1 MTEIM
6 SDYEKSI
13 RRGELMIARYKVEH
27 PTFDRVAD
35 LLADLMAYCEANEID
50 FDAEVDMAEIY
61 LDDEKLEQA

>member
-50 FDAEVDMAEIY
+50 FDAEVDMAEVY

>member
-35 LLADLMAYCEANEID
+35 LLADLMAYCEVNAINFAD
-50 FDAEVDMAEIY
+50 EVEMAEIY
-61 LDDEKLEQA
+61 LDDEKLEQ

>member
-6 SDYEKSI
+6 TDYEKSI

-35 LLADLMAYCEANEID
+35 LLADLMAYCEANQID
-50 FDAEVDMAEIY
+50 FNDEVDMAEVY
-61 LDDEKLEQA
+61 LDDEKLAQ

>member
-35 LLADLMAYCEANEID
+35 LLADLMAYCEVNAINFGD
-50 FDAEVDMAEIY
+50 EVDMAEIY
-61 LDDEKLEQA
+61 LDDEKLEQ

>member
-6 SDYEKSI
+6 TDYEKSI

-35 LLADLMAYCEANEID
+35 LLADLMAYCEANRID
-50 FDAEVDMAEIY
+50 FLGEVNEAEVY
-61 LDDEKLEQA
+61 LDDEKLAQ

>member
-50 FDAEVDMAEIY
+50 FLDEINMAEVY
-61 LDDEKLEQA
+61 LDDEKLEQ

>member
-6 SDYEKSI
+6 TDYEKSI

-35 LLADLMAYCEANEID
+35 LLADLMAYCEANQID
-50 FDAEVDMAEIY
+50 FDSEVDMAEVY
-61 LDDEKLEQA
+61 LDDEKLEQ